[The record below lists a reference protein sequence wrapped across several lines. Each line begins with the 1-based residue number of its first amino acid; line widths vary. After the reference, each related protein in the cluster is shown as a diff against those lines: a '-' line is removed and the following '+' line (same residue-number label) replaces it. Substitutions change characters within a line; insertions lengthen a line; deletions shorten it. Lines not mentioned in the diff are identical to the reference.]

1 MLASL
6 RSSSFAVAITCL
18 AWTGSVQ
25 AAGIIRITEVM
36 SSSGVGG
43 TADWFE
49 ITNYG
54 DAAVDLTGWRMD
66 DNSFSSLASTAL
78 NGVTSILP
86 AQSIVFLE
94 TTALDPLAEIQNFRN
109 FWTGT
114 ATTATI
120 GSYIG
125 TGLSF
130 SSGGDGVILFRSD
143 ASEVTRTS
151 FGAATSGQTFFWSYD
166 QSGALATAPLGTVS
180 TAGIAFAYSSPS
192 TPSNTGSPGIAAVAA
207 PVVNLFWTGNG
218 TTLGGS
224 GTWNTTVARWSPTES
239 PVTATTWTNDRTAV
253 FSGSAG
259 TVTVN
264 SPVAATTLDFRT
276 SGHTIASG
284 SGSIA
289 TSTLQVV
296 TGGTATVA
304 AKLTGANPLGIAG
317 GGTVVLSGTANDYT
331 GSTSVADGSLRAGA
345 SHVIP
350 DASRLSVARFM
361 TADLSGFADT
371 VNSIGGL
378 GTVRIGSGLTVSL
391 SGSTD
396 AVFDGFLSGTGSFVV
411 DSAGAGAQRL
421 DSSTQALS
429 DGAVKDY
436 TGRTVVQRGTLAV
449 HYAGVPI
456 ATAGVDVESAG
467 TLRLASDART
477 YAFSG
482 GAATVNLRGG
492 TLTQGQGDNVELTN
506 PVAVS
511 GTARIAVTNDT
522 TPDPLTPT
530 VEEVVL
536 LGSLSGQAGS
546 RLAIIA
552 SSTLANADV
561 GRVTF
566 GSPTGNTFAGTVAPQ
581 ANAVARFTGDYALAS
596 VSLNGGTVAGSGV
609 VGGISGAGTVSP
621 EGDLGT
627 PGILTAASV
636 TVAPT
641 TAFDFSF
648 TAANAPPVWSS
659 PTFSGNDVL
668 RLTGTAA
675 LPTTLASTNAVRLF
689 LGVPTLS
696 LADSFTG
703 GFFTLA
709 DSRGAIAGSTVETY
723 VLGNGLGADIVHNE
737 QGYYSLANYTAQQ
750 GQPLAATVTMVSTTA
765 AFFDIATPTSGWVMT
780 TTYAAPPVVTTID
793 VASGTQTQSQAG
805 YPTLTGATPVVKT
818 GVGTLVLDQTNTLT
832 GSTTVQQ
839 GTLQLANGS
848 ALGSST
854 LAVAAG
860 ATASVANYLT
870 TSVGGL
876 DLSANGLVDVTNG
889 SLTVESGLTAPQLVA
904 ELLEGRGG
912 GSWTGTSGITSST
925 AAADLASS
933 IPRSVGWLDNGDGSL
948 TVAYAAPGDTN
959 LDWSV
964 DILDTANFL
973 ALGKFDTG
981 SAATWLEGDFNYDG
995 IVDILDASAFIST
1008 GLFDTG
1014 TYNAAPGSAGAVA
1027 AVPEPAGMGVVAAG
1041 LAAAWVLRRRR
1052 VLP

>member
-1 MLASL
+1 
-6 RSSSFAVAITCL
+6 
-18 AWTGSVQ
+18 
-25 AAGIIRITEVM
+25 
-36 SSSGVGG
+36 
-43 TADWFE
+43 
-49 ITNYG
+49 
-54 DAAVDLTGWRMD
+54 
-66 DNSFSSLASTAL
+66 
-78 NGVTSILP
+78 
-86 AQSIVFLE
+86 
-94 TTALDPLAEIQNFRN
+94 
-109 FWTGT
+109 
-114 ATTATI
+114 
-120 GSYIG
+120 
-125 TGLSF
+125 
-130 SSGGDGVILFRSD
+130 
-143 ASEVTRTS
+143 
-151 FGAATSGQTFFWSYD
+151 
-166 QSGALATAPLGTVS
+166 
-180 TAGIAFAYSSPS
+180 
-192 TPSNTGSPGIAAVAA
+192 
-207 PVVNLFWTGNG
+207 
-218 TTLGGS
+218 
-224 GTWNTTVARWSPTES
+224 
-239 PVTATTWTNDRTAV
+239 
-253 FSGSAG
+253 
-259 TVTVN
+259 
-264 SPVAATTLDFRT
+264 
-276 SGHTIASG
+276 
-284 SGSIA
+284 
-289 TSTLQVV
+289 
-296 TGGTATVA
+296 
-304 AKLTGANPLGIAG
+304 
-317 GGTVVLSGTANDYT
+317 
-331 GSTSVADGSLRAGA
+331 
-345 SHVIP
+345 
-350 DASRLSVARFM
+350 
-361 TADLSGFADT
+361 
-371 VNSIGGL
+371 
-378 GTVRIGSGLTVSL
+378 
-391 SGSTD
+391 
-396 AVFDGFLSGTGSFVV
+396 
-411 DSAGAGAQRL
+411 
-421 DSSTQALS
+421 
-429 DGAVKDY
+429 
-436 TGRTVVQRGTLAV
+436 
-449 HYAGVPI
+449 
-456 ATAGVDVESAG
+456 
-467 TLRLASDART
+467 
-477 YAFSG
+477 
-482 GAATVNLRGG
+482 
-492 TLTQGQGDNVELTN
+492 
-506 PVAVS
+506 VS

-522 TPDPLTPT
+522 NPDPLTPT

-552 SSTLANADV
+552 SSTVANADV

-581 ANAVARFTGDYALAS
+581 LNAVARFTGDYALAS

-621 EGDLGT
+621 EGDLGS

-675 LPTTLASTNAVRLF
+675 LPTTLASTNVVRLF

-709 DSRGAIAGSTVETY
+709 DSRGAIVGSTVETY

-870 TSVGGL
+870 TTVGGL

-889 SLTVESGLTAPQLVA
+889 SLTVASGLTAPQLVA
-904 ELLEGRGG
+904 ELLEGRGD

-925 AAADLASS
+925 AAADVAAR

-959 LDWSV
+959 IDWSV

-995 IVDILDASAFIST
+995 IVDMLDVSAFIST

-1027 AVPEPAGMGVVAAG
+1027 AVPEPAGMGVVVAG

-1052 VLP
+1052 VSP